1 MTDFKQLF
9 QQNYNN
15 DIASA
20 REFYFVKTQDALNAW
35 RSLSID
41 DALLESLLKL
51 DYEGFNQLAETDTAV
66 KNIRESIFA
75 FVSYCDTNAKAKDV
89 YNEYP
94 DNRSIAKA
102 EIRKN
107 A

>member
-51 DYEGFNQLAETDTAV
+51 DYEGFNDYSGINVPLVAV
-66 KNIRESIFA
+66 CNVPPVARCNVPPQKWLQ
-75 FVSYCDTNAKAKDV
+75 
-89 YNEYP
+89 
-94 DNRSIAKA
+94 
-102 EIRKN
+102 
-107 A
+107 